1 MRDLLTLLDVLFT
14 SNYETLEKEVNV
26 MAAKGEVY
34 RCTLCGHVVE
44 VKQDG
49 EGDLSCCGMPM
60 EELSDRE
67 AQTFRE
73 S

>member
-1 MRDLLTLLDVLFT
+1 
-14 SNYETLEKEVNV
+14 

-49 EGDLSCCGMPM
+49 EGDLTCCGMPM
-60 EELSDRE
+60 EELSERE

>member
-1 MRDLLTLLDVLFT
+1 
-14 SNYETLEKEVNV
+14 

-49 EGDLSCCGMPM
+49 EGDLSCCNMPM

-67 AQTFRE
+67 AQNFRE

>member
-1 MRDLLTLLDVLFT
+1 
-14 SNYETLEKEVNV
+14 

>member
-1 MRDLLTLLDVLFT
+1 MMNLL
-14 SNYETLEKEVNV
+14 NKEVRR
-26 MAAKGEVY
+26 MAAQGEVY

-44 VKQDG
+44 VKQEG
-49 EGDLSCCGMPM
+49 EGDLTCCGMPM
-60 EELSDRE
+60 EELSERE